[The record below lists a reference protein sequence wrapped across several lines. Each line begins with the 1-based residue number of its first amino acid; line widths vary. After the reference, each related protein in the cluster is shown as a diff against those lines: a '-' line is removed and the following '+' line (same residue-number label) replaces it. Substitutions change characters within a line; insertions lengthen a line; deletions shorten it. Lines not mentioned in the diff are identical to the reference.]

1 MKHNFIDKYS
11 SLSSPVHKIDTKIKL
26 VSFLTIAIFVSLF
39 GVSSKILVLLL
50 AFLIFISQLAKI
62 PILFLLS
69 RIFVIFPF
77 VFLISVSYLINKQSF
92 SDVLNVVLKSYV
104 IILSL
109 LILIQTTK
117 FNDLL
122 ATLKSFKFPKFLV
135 LLLSFIY
142 RYFFVLTDEVEKM
155 SFAVKLRQQERL
167 NIKTLINLFGFLLIR
182 SYNRAEKINKAMILR
197 GWDNNSI

>member
-11 SLSSPVHKIDTKIKL
+11 SLSSLVHKIDTKIKL
-26 VSFLTIAIFVSLF
+26 ISFITIAIFVSFF
-39 GVSSKILVLLL
+39 GLSSKILVLLL
-50 AFLIFISQLAKI
+50 LFLIFISQLAKI
-62 PILFLLS
+62 PVLFLLS
-69 RIFVIFPF
+69 RIFVILPF
-77 VFLISVSYLINKQSF
+77 VCLISFSYFITKQNF
-92 SDVLNVVLKSYV
+92 LDVLNVVLKSYT

-122 ATLKSFKFPKFLV
+122 TTLKSFKFPKFL
-135 LLLSFIY
+135 LLILSFIY

-155 SFAVKLRQQERL
+155 TFAVKLKQQKKL
-167 NIKTLINLFGFLLIR
+167 NLKTLTKLVGVLLLR

-197 GWDNNSI
+197 GADRNL